1 MPIPVVA
8 ELGMNPSSG
17 HSILYEASG
26 ERTAASTYARLQYLA
41 KLGMH
46 GDSAPEV
53 ARFLISEG
61 LTRLWMEGKIPDKQN

>member
-1 MPIPVVA
+1 MAGPRGRPKKPEPSQVSIP
-8 ELGMNPSSG
+8 
-17 HSILYEASG
+17 
-26 ERTAASTYARLQYLA
+26 ASTYARLQYLA

-61 LTRLWMEGKIPDKQN
+61 LTRLWMEGKIPDKQD